1 MKRLAVF
8 FLAASSACAPSTT
21 PSPGRAKAQACS
33 VCHGPLGIS
42 NAPDAPHLAG
52 QPRIYF
58 MEQLKAFRSGKRA
71 HPVMNVIAK
80 PDVRDW
86 HVLPYE
92 FRDYRVGLDAPLR
105 GKRID
110 QYGVGRV

>member
-1 MKRLAVF
+1 MKRLALF
-8 FLAASSACAPSTT
+8 FLAASSACAPATT

-58 MEQLKAFRSGKRA
+58 VEQLKAFRSGRRE

-80 PDVRDW
+80 PLTDADISNLADWYTSLKIEVR
-86 HVLPYE
+86 E
-92 FRDYRVGLDAPLR
+92 
-105 GKRID
+105 KR
-110 QYGVGRV
+110 

>member
-1 MKRLAVF
+1 MKRLALS
-8 FLAASSACAPSTT
+8 FLAASCACAPATT

-58 MEQLKAFRSGKRA
+58 VEQLKAFRSGKRA
-71 HPVMNVIAK
+71 HAVMNVIVK
-80 PDVRDW
+80 PLTDADISNLADWYTSLKIDVR
-86 HVLPYE
+86 E
-92 FRDYRVGLDAPLR
+92 
-105 GKRID
+105 KR
-110 QYGVGRV
+110 

>member
-1 MKRLAVF
+1 VKRLAVL

-21 PSPGRAKAQACS
+21 SSPGRAKAQACS

-80 PDVRDW
+80 PLTDADISNLADWYSSLKIEVR
-86 HVLPYE
+86 E
-92 FRDYRVGLDAPLR
+92 
-105 GKRID
+105 KR
-110 QYGVGRV
+110 

>member
-1 MKRLAVF
+1 MKRLALA
-8 FLAASSACAPSTT
+8 FLAASSACGPATT
-21 PSPGRAKAQACS
+21 PLSPGRAKAQACS

-80 PDVRDW
+80 PLTDADISNLADWYASLKIEVR
-86 HVLPYE
+86 E
-92 FRDYRVGLDAPLR
+92 
-105 GKRID
+105 KR
-110 QYGVGRV
+110 

>member
-1 MKRLAVF
+1 MKRLVLF
-8 FLAASSACAPSTT
+8 FLVASSACAPSTT

-58 MEQLKAFRSGKRA
+58 VEQLKAFRSGKRA

-80 PDVRDW
+80 PLTDGDISNLADWYGSLKIEVR
-86 HVLPYE
+86 E
-92 FRDYRVGLDAPLR
+92 
-105 GKRID
+105 KR
-110 QYGVGRV
+110 

>member
-1 MKRLAVF
+1 VKRLVLF
-8 FLAASSACAPSTT
+8 FLVASSACAPSTT

-58 MEQLKAFRSGKRA
+58 VEQLKAFRSGKRA

-80 PDVRDW
+80 PLTDGDISNLADWYGSLKIEVR
-86 HVLPYE
+86 E
-92 FRDYRVGLDAPLR
+92 
-105 GKRID
+105 KR
-110 QYGVGRV
+110 